1 MPPHEA
7 KTRHAKPLARQK
19 ENLDLSRVD
28 EWDISTAFS
37 DCKSVTSR
45 LCIEVVRAFRSV
57 LRRVKSRKDLPR
69 SLSHRLDKS
78 CGSLTLWAAGYG
90 VREGELDDALAK
102 SRSLRRS
109 IYELLV
115 SIGKAVS
122 EEQNSYQGSNWET
135 MLP

>member
-1 MPPHEA
+1 MSPHEA

-57 LRRVKSRKDLPR
+57 LRRVKSHKDLPR

-109 IYELLV
+109 ISELLV

-122 EEQNSYQGSNWET
+122 EGMWWTVGLLIWLY
-135 MLP
+135 